1 MQTKINGAT
10 LTNIGRKRTKN
21 EDAAYF
27 NSCEDFTLLMIADG
41 IGGHKKGEVA
51 SDMTIS
57 IVSNKILNFEKA
69 FKQETG
75 GTPSKYRKE
84 NRKTTKERLLRV
96 QKELEEYGDKK
107 TKYL

>member
-1 MQTKINGAT
+1 MTKFRISRAKEQLT
-10 LTNIGRKRTKN
+10 LTDFSI
-21 EDAAYF
+21 EYIAH
-27 NSCEDFTLLMIADG
+27 SCG
-41 IGGHKKGEVA
+41 YKSV
-51 SDMTIS
+51 
-57 IVSNKILNFEKA
+57 LNFEKA

-107 TKYL
+107 DKIFVVANHSYKS